1 MSSFKITNMQ
11 MTKSLLHYYHLSYLK
26 TSKVCKFLGSDLNIE
41 VTRNLQINHRASNIC
56 IWNL

>member
-1 MSSFKITNMQ
+1 

-26 TSKVCKFLGSDLNIE
+26 TSKVSKFLGSDLNIE